1 MVVGEEPYRPAFCS
15 FLPQIGGLGPD
26 AGFAGIA
33 DDLLRGPGAHQTSVR
48 STRQRGRHSSS
59 FRRRLSDIDPQLGR
73 HAYAEKQA
81 GRADAEWLHGM
92 LQREGR
98 ALGTRVELTAHG
110 VLDVLWS

>member
-1 MVVGEEPYRPAFCS
+1 MRALQGSQTISSEGRAHTRHRSARP
-15 FLPQIGGLGPD
+15 
-26 AGFAGIA
+26 
-33 DDLLRGPGAHQTSVR
+33 
-48 STRQRGRHSSS
+48 RQRGRLSSS

-73 HAYAEKQA
+73 PAYAEKQA